1 MSQISQSIDKFKNVP
16 DECPGT
22 SSQTAGQASIC
33 KGCPNQEACLTRNP
47 LPDPDIDCIKKRMES
62 IQRKILILSGK
73 GGVGKSMFTAQLAW
87 CLSTDKKQV
96 GILDIDLCGPSI
108 PTIMGC
114 NTERIHSSGSGWTP
128 VYITDNIS
136 VMSIGFMLPSEED
149 AVIWRG
155 TKKNGLIKQF
165 LKDVEW
171 SDLDYL
177 LIDTPPGTSDEHMSI
192 VQFLKENGIDGAILI
207 TTPQEVSL
215 LDVRK
220 EVNFCRKIGLPILGI
235 VENMSIFICPHCH
248 NSSHI
253 FKANTG
259 GAYAFSKEM
268 DINFLG
274 EIPLDPKMRN
284 ACDEGLNFMEEYPDS
299 LTSQAI
305 LKIVNELSQRLNS

>member
-1 MSQISQSIDKFKNVP
+1 
-16 DECPGT
+16 
-22 SSQTAGQASIC
+22 
-33 KGCPNQEACLTRNP
+33 
-47 LPDPDIDCIKKRMES
+47 
-62 IQRKILILSGK
+62 
-73 GGVGKSMFTAQLAW
+73 
-87 CLSTDKKQV
+87 
-96 GILDIDLCGPSI
+96 
-108 PTIMGC
+108 MGC
-114 NTERIHSSGSGWTP
+114 NGERIHSSGSGWTP

-136 VMSIGFMLPSEED
+136 IMSIGFMLPSSED
-149 AVIWRG
+149 AIIWRG

-235 VENMSIFICPHCH
+235 VENMSVFVCPHCH
-248 NSSHI
+248 NPSQI

-259 GAYAFSKEM
+259 GAYAFSREM
-268 DINFLG
+268 DIDFLG
-274 EIPLDPKMRN
+274 VIPLDPKIRN
-284 ACDEGLNFMEEYPDS
+284 ACDEGLNFIEEYPDS
-299 LTSQAI
+299 FTSQAI
-305 LKIVNELSQRLNS
+305 LKIVDGKLFNIQYYIQFNE